1 MTEDETQR
9 LIETLNLS
17 PHPEGGYYRE
27 VYRDG
32 SVDERGD
39 LTTIYFLLVSGH
51 PSRWHRVLGSAEVW
65 CFHGGSPLRLSVRPS
80 NSQDAPITD
89 VVLSMAVDAGHV
101 PQSVVPPDVWQMAET
116 LGEWSLVSCVV
127 APAFS
132 FTNFEL
138 I

>member
-1 MTEDETQR
+1 MDELNPSK
-9 LIETLNLS
+9 LIAKLELI

-27 VYRDG
+27 LYRDG
-32 SVDERGD
+32 SVDESGD
-39 LTTIYFLLVSGH
+39 LTTIYFLLVADH

-65 CFHGGSPLRLSVRPS
+65 CFHGGAPLRLSMRAS
-80 NSQDAPITD
+80 NDSVEPVTD
-89 VVLSMAVDAGHV
+89 VVLSMALDSGHL

-116 LGEWSLVSCVV
+116 LGKWSLVSCVV

-132 FTNFEL
+132 FSNFEL

>member
-1 MTEDETQR
+1 MTEDATRR

-32 SVDERGD
+32 GEDETGD
-39 LTTIYFLLVSGH
+39 LTTIYFLLVAEH

-65 CFHGGSPLRLSVRPS
+65 CFHGGSPLKLRMRAS
-80 NSQDAPITD
+80 NSAEAPITD
-89 VVLSMAVDAGHV
+89 VVLSMDLDRGHL
-101 PQSVVPPDVWQMAET
+101 PQSVVPPDVWQMAQT

-132 FTNFEL
+132 FSNFEL

>member
-1 MTEDETQR
+1 MTESETRR

-32 SVDERGD
+32 SADDLGD
-39 LTTIYFLLVSGH
+39 LTTIYFLLVKGH

-65 CFHGGSPLRLSVRPS
+65 CFHGGAPLRLSVRTS
-80 NSQDAPITD
+80 NSQDAHMND
-89 VVLSMAVDAGHV
+89 VVLSMDLDAGHF
-101 PQSVVPPDVWQMAET
+101 PQSVVPPDMWQMAET

-132 FTNFEL
+132 FSNFEL

>member
-1 MTEDETQR
+1 MTEDESQR
-9 LIETLNLS
+9 LIEARHLV

-32 SVDERGD
+32 SVDETGD
-39 LTTIYFLLVSGH
+39 LTTIYFLLVAGH

-65 CFHGGSPLRLSVRPS
+65 CFHGGAPLKLSMRSS
-80 NSQDAPITD
+80 NSSDARIND
-89 VVLSMAVDAGHV
+89 VVLSIALDEGHL
-101 PQSVVPPDVWQMAET
+101 PQAVVPPDVWQMAET

-132 FTNFEL
+132 FSNFEL